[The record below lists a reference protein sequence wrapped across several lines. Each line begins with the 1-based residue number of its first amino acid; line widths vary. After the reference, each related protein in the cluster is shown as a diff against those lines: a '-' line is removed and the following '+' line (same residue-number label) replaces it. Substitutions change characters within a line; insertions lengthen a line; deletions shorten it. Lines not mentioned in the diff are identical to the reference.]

1 MMAGYWSSP
10 AAFEQSPVVA
20 EGMNKAEKIVF
31 STTLKTADWKNT
43 QLIKEN
49 IVEEVRK
56 LKQSNGKNMTILGS
70 GTIITQLAEANLI
83 DSYQIM
89 IDPVVIKNGTPI
101 FNNIQCNINLKL
113 IDTKTFKSGVV
124 LLNYAI
130 E

>member
-1 MMAGYWSSP
+1 
-10 AAFEQSPVVA
+10 
-20 EGMNKAEKIVF
+20 MNKAEKIVF